1 MSNADVR
8 IVKLEPM
15 RVAAALGFGA
25 SPEPQAWEKLQA
37 WMQRQGITDLKA
49 HRFFG
54 FNNPNPSPGSPNYG
68 YEQWITVGLD
78 AQGDEEVTVKD
89 VPGGLYAVMRC
100 QGVPN
105 PQVWGEL
112 VMWRDGSAYRAANH
126 QWLEE
131 CLTPEMPASENRWL
145 FDLYLPVADEK

>member
-15 RVAAALGFGA
+15 RVAAALGFGTN
-25 SPEPQAWEKLQA
+25 PEPQAWQKLLA
-37 WMQRQGITDLKA
+37 WMKGQGIDNLKA

-68 YEQWITVGLD
+68 YEQWITVGPD
-78 AQGDEEVTVKD
+78 AAGDENATVKE

-105 PQVWGEL
+105 PQAWGEL
-112 VMWRDGSAYRAANH
+112 VMWRDGSAYRPANH

-131 CLTPEMPASENRWL
+131 CLTPEMPADESLWV
-145 FDLYLPVADEK
+145 FDLYLPVVEAG